1 MMISADPMHQ
11 FRVEPLF
18 EGIRWSLFGQDI
30 SFTNSSL
37 WMVLVTL
44 AAAAFFTF
52 AVKPDGIVPGRAQS
66 VAELLHD
73 FLATTMRNI
82 AGEDGMKFFSF
93 VFTIFIFVL
102 FANFFGLIPYSFT
115 VTSHI
120 IVTFALAMT
129 VFLLVIFVGFWT
141 HGLGFLGL
149 FAPAGAPWWIL
160 PLLVPIEIFSFFLR
174 PISLSVR
181 LCANMF
187 AGHVM
192 LKVFAGFVAGW
203 LGVAS
208 FASAIAI
215 APLVA
220 GIAVTGL
227 EVLIAFLQAFVFAV
241 LTCIYL
247 NDALHLHDHH

>member
-1 MMISADPMHQ
+1 MKISTDPMHQ
-11 FRVEPLF
+11 FKIEPLF
-18 EGIRWSLFGQDI
+18 EDLRWSIAGYDI
-30 SFTNSSL
+30 SFTNSAL
-37 WMVLVTL
+37 WMVIVTI
-44 AAAAFFTF
+44 AAAAFFTL
-52 AVKPDGIVPGRAQS
+52 AVKRDGIIPGRAQS
-66 VAELLHD
+66 VAEMLYE

-129 VFLLVIFVGFWT
+129 VFLLVIFVGFWK
-141 HGLGFLGL
+141 HGIGFLRL
-149 FAPAGAPWWIL
+149 FAPSGAPWWIL

-208 FASAIAI
+208 AASLVAI
-215 APLVA
+215 APLLA
-220 GIAVTGL
+220 GIAVTAL

>member
-1 MMISADPMHQ
+1 MISTDPMHQ

-18 EGIRWSLFGQDI
+18 EGLRWSLFGYDV

-37 WMVLVTL
+37 WMVLVTIGAIL
-44 AAAAFFTF
+44 FFTL
-52 AVKPDGIVPGRAQS
+52 AVKRDGIIPGRAQS
-66 VAELLHD
+66 VAEMMYE
-73 FLATTMRNI
+73 FLAQTMRNI
-82 AGEDGMKFFSF
+82 AGEGGMAYFPF
-93 VFTIFIFVL
+93 VFTLFIFIL
-102 FANFFGLIPYSFT
+102 FSNFFGLIPYSFT

-120 IVTFALAMT
+120 IVTFALALA
-129 VFLLVIFVGFWT
+129 VFLLVIFVGLSR
-141 HGLGFLGL
+141 HGFGFFKL
-149 FAPAGAPWWIL
+149 FAPSGAPWWIM

-192 LKVFAGFVAGW
+192 LKVFAGFVVGW
-203 LGVAS
+203 LSVAS
-208 FASAIAI
+208 ASSLVAI
-215 APLVA
+215 APLIA
-220 GIAVTGL
+220 GIAVTAL
-227 EVLIAFLQAFVFAV
+227 EMLIAFLQAFVFAV